1 MGNYFI
7 LNSCLTKL
15 DLIDAINERIMKS
28 KSMTSYLLS
37 CDFSGDDNA
46 KSIYGI
52 VWALDGYLEEL
63 DCLFGRL
70 DKINKV

>member
-15 DLIDAINERIMKS
+15 DLIDAINERLMKS

-37 CDFSGDDNA
+37 CDFSGGGDA

-63 DCLFGRL
+63 DCLFDRL
-70 DKINKV
+70 DKINKA